1 MGMSML
7 KIEIWL
13 CKRIKIWNLYLTR
26 KHHLLLLKTGFP
38 TYSPFETI
46 PCHWGHGLKETTPP
60 TTKMEPEKK
69 TTWNRRETST
79 ETTTF
84 FGFHVSSRGVGRCIS
99 EPKWSLIYLHSFSQ
113 KGGAGEFCWVK
124 KNEQWKEPWLFHANI
139 SLASLQWPKTASL
152 VEQNTWTAGTDY
164 LNFPHYFN
172 VLHLRGRKWE
182 GKFLDL
188 IPRLQICWFKCVNPS
203 GDDGR
208 HTGWGNRSKGKK
220 RMFGCFFS

>member
-124 KNEQWKEPWLFHANI
+124 KMSNEK
-139 SLASLQWPKTASL
+139 
-152 VEQNTWTAGTDY
+152 
-164 LNFPHYFN
+164 
-172 VLHLRGRKWE
+172 
-182 GKFLDL
+182 
-188 IPRLQICWFKCVNPS
+188 NP
-203 GDDGR
+203 
-208 HTGWGNRSKGKK
+208 
-220 RMFGCFFS
+220 GCFTQTSRWLHYNDPKRPALLSKTRERQVQITWIFHIISMSCTSGGRMGREILGSNSQASDLLV

>member
-124 KNEQWKEPWLFHANI
+124 KMSNEK
-139 SLASLQWPKTASL
+139 
-152 VEQNTWTAGTDY
+152 
-164 LNFPHYFN
+164 
-172 VLHLRGRKWE
+172 
-182 GKFLDL
+182 
-188 IPRLQICWFKCVNPS
+188 NP
-203 GDDGR
+203 
-208 HTGWGNRSKGKK
+208 
-220 RMFGCFFS
+220 GCFTQTSRWLHQNGQPCWAKHVNGRYRLPEFSTLFQCPGSSGEGSWKGNSWI